1 MPREA
6 SITYDQVAAIADAIK
21 ASGAKPNPRLVRE
34 RHGSG
39 SLGTVHKFFQ
49 QWRARQ
55 ERQVEASLT
64 LPPALQRAILEFMDQ
79 ELTSARAALEAD
91 LADAQQASA
100 DLATENERQATQ
112 IDTLQSA
119 VDELGAEK
127 AALVGRVGQM
137 EQDLTS
143 ARDEASRERE
153 GAEAART
160 ELAKAQLR
168 LEAMPILEKENER
181 LQKALDIER
190 TARTDAERQAATAG
204 AKADGLAARL
214 ADTQAQ
220 HLQISEQVKELQ
232 TALNTERT
240 ARTDA
245 ERQAA
250 SAGGKVEELGTRL
263 TEAQAQHLQAHE
275 QIKELQTVL
284 NAERIART
292 DAERQAA
299 NAGVKVEELGT
310 RLAEAQTQAQQLA
323 AQAKEGREA
332 LLRSTEQ
339 LAAAQAQRA
348 QDAAKAAEQVGHL
361 QGTVAALEKQ
371 LGSTPKARAPGKG
384 KSE

>member
-49 QWRARQ
+49 QWRAGQ

-91 LADAQQASA
+91 LAEAQQASA

-112 IDTLQSA
+112 IDALQNA
-119 VDELGAEK
+119 VDDLGAEK

-143 ARDEASRERE
+143 TRDEAARERE

-190 TARTDAERQAATAG
+190 TARTDAERQAATAE
-204 AKADGLAARL
+204 AKADGVAARL
-214 ADTQAQ
+214 ADLQAQ
-220 HLQISEQVKELQ
+220 HLQISEQLKELQ
-232 TALNTERT
+232 TTLNVERT

-250 SAGGKVEELGTRL
+250 SV
-263 TEAQAQHLQAHE
+263 
-275 QIKELQTVL
+275 
-284 NAERIART
+284 
-292 DAERQAA
+292 
-299 NAGVKVEELGT
+299 GVKVEELGA
-310 RLAEAQTQAQQLA
+310 RLAETQTQAQQLGV
-323 AQAKEGREA
+323 QAKEGREA
-332 LLRSTEQ
+332 LMRATEQ

-348 QDAAKAAEQVGHL
+348 QDAAKAAEQIGHL

-371 LGSTPKARAPGKG
+371 LGNTAKPRAAGKG
-384 KSE
+384 KPE